1 MTSLPRQLFTRRITQ
16 TTPDMQNAIERQED
30 RLRLPHTNKPRL
42 VVIGGGFAGLNL
54 IKNIDISQYQVV
66 LLDRYNYH
74 TFVPLLYQVAT
85 AGLEAGSVI
94 GPLRKVFQRNAEVH
108 FRMLEARRIDP
119 QAQRI
124 HTSLGE
130 IAYDHLVIAA
140 GTKPNYFGN
149 QDIARHALP
158 LKTLPD
164 AVDMRN
170 RVLQALEQAEM
181 SDNSDERDRLL
192 HFVVV
197 GGGPTGVE
205 LAGALA
211 ELKRFILPAD
221 YPDTDIER
229 MTITLVEGTD
239 RLLSTMSAQSSR
251 HALHTLEEMGVEVR
265 LNKMVKSYDGKRVI
279 FQDGDHINSETLIWG
294 AGVTGAVVGGLDPAS
309 VQRGQYVVD
318 TYNRIKGYDN
328 IYALGDIARFVSE
341 AFPQGLPGVA
351 QVAIQQGKHLAK
363 NLNRMARGRELRP
376 FAYFDKGSLATIGR
390 NKAVADLPNG
400 WHLSGFPAWF
410 IWAFIHIYYLVGMRN
425 KVVTFVNWII
435 NYLTY
440 ERGVRMIL
448 RPEPYEAPAEAET
461 RVPAEV
467 R

>member
-1 MTSLPRQLFTRRITQ
+1 MHIT
-16 TTPDMQNAIERQED
+16 TERQAD
-30 RLRLPHTNKPRL
+30 RLRLPRTDKPRL

-54 IKNIDISQYQVV
+54 IKNIDVKKYQVV

-94 GPLRKVFQRNAEVH
+94 GPLRKIFQRNAEVH
-108 FRMLEARRIDP
+108 FRMLEARQVDP
-119 QAQRI
+119 EAQLI

-130 IAYDHLVIAA
+130 IHYDYLVIAT
-140 GTKPNYFGN
+140 GTRPNYFGN
-149 QDIARHALP
+149 AAIARHSLP

-164 AVDMRN
+164 AVAMRN
-170 RVLQALEQAEM
+170 RVLQALERAEM
-181 SDNSDERDRLL
+181 SDDVAEQDRLL

-221 YPDTDIER
+221 YPDTDMER
-229 MTITLVEGTD
+229 MNITLVEGTD
-239 RLLSTMSAQSSR
+239 RLLSTMSEQSSQG
-251 HALHTLEEMGVEVR
+251 ALRTLEKMGVEVR
-265 LNKMVKSYDGKRVI
+265 LNKMVATYNGQQVV
-279 FQDGDHINSETLIWG
+279 FTDGDSIESETLIWG
-294 AGVTGAVVGGLDPAS
+294 AGVTGALITGLDPANI
-309 VQRGQYVVD
+309 QRGQYVVD
-318 TYNRIKGYDN
+318 HYNRIRSYDN
-328 IYALGDIARFVSE
+328 IFALGDIARFVSD

-363 NLNRMARGRELRP
+363 NLNRLARGRELRP

-400 WHLSGFPAWF
+400 WHLNGFPAWF

-425 KVVTFVNWII
+425 KVVTFINWVV

-448 RPEPYEAPAEAET
+448 RPDAAEPPTET
-461 RVPAEV
+461 VEKVHSRPVEV
-467 R
+467 G